1 MLYRF
6 DAPGADPELAAAE
19 ALALQEFAEYAN
31 MVHKPIYEGAINRPT
46 RAQLAYRYVATQH
59 FEASFKA
66 IQATFEKERTPGEA
80 RVQQIALI
88 YAPAEEDS
96 ETGKRFVIKIARP
109 AQAVSVPLYLAR
121 VKDVKRVAGS
131 APGDKQQR
139 LVSWEYFTPV
149 GRTTKT
155 FGGIPV
161 FGDILAGKN
170 ESWQLDTKNP
180 QPDQEFH
187 RSELVAVWETKA
199 RYDRLIFP
207 TEQYQHAKAVLNG
220 QIEAQTQL
228 AARQSARDR
237 NDPNAG
243 ESTDEDGA
251 SD

>member
-1 MLYRF
+1 MLCRF
-6 DAPGADPELAAAE
+6 DAPGEDPGQAE
-19 ALALQEFAEYAN
+19 DERQALEEFADFAN
-31 MVHKPIYEGAINRPT
+31 MVHKPIYEGACYRPT
-46 RAQLAYRYVATQH
+46 GAQLATRYVATQH

-66 IQATFEKERTPGEA
+66 IQATFEKKRKPGDPKIH
-80 RVQQIALI
+80 QIALI
-88 YAPAEEDS
+88 LAPTEEAAES
-96 ETGKRFVIKIARP
+96 GKRFLIKIAKP
-109 AQAVSVPLYLAR
+109 AHKVSVPLYLAR

-243 ESTDEDGA
+243 DSTDEDGA

>member
-1 MLYRF
+1 
-6 DAPGADPELAAAE
+6 
-19 ALALQEFAEYAN
+19 

-80 RVQQIALI
+80 KVQQIALI

-96 ETGKRFVIKIARP
+96 ESGKRFVIKIARP

-139 LVSWEYFTPV
+139 LVSWEYYTPV
-149 GRTTKT
+149 YTRRKGMV
-155 FGGIPV
+155 GEIPV
-161 FGDILAGKN
+161 IGNILAGKN
-170 ESWQLDTKNP
+170 VTWELDTKNP

-237 NDPNAG
+237 DDFNAG